1 MKYNIIAD
9 SSCDLSNEYI
19 NDKNISLK
27 VIPFILNVGKEE
39 FIDDKDINL
48 TELMEKVEKNKSSTA
63 CPSPE
68 TYYEAM
74 DADINFVVT
83 ISSSLSGS
91 YNSACVA
98 RNKAVLEGKK
108 VCVVDSKATSGIP
121 KLIIDRIVT
130 LIKEGESFEDISKNI
145 LAFTEEKK
153 LLFML
158 RSFDNLIRNGRMS
171 AFAGKIASAL
181 NITPICEKTAEGT
194 IDVKEKIIGTKK
206 TIKRLLQMVTEAL
219 GGKKGEEL
227 VITHC
232 EAEEEAKSLMEKIK
246 ELDLFKKITIIKTK
260 GLTSYYAQKKGVLLS
275 F

>member
-9 SSCDLSNEYI
+9 SSCDLSNDYI

-27 VIPFILNVGKEE
+27 VIPFILNVGNEE
-39 FIDDKDINL
+39 FIDNGDINL
-48 TELMEKVEKNKSSTA
+48 TELMEKVEKNKSSSA

-68 TYYEAM
+68 TFYEAM

-83 ISSSLSGS
+83 ISANLSGS

-108 VCVVDSKATSGIP
+108 VCVIDSKATSGIP

-130 LIKEGESFEDISKNI
+130 LIKEGESFDSISKNI
-145 LAFTEEKK
+145 ISFTEEKK

-158 RSFDNLIRNGRMS
+158 RSFDNLIRNGRIS
-171 AFAGKIASAL
+171 AFAAKFASAL

-206 TIKRLLQMVTEAL
+206 TIKRLLQMITEAL
-219 GGKKGEEL
+219 GGNKGEEL